1 MSSTNNCFVY
11 PYNVTASSTDFDD
24 PSYVV
29 DWSCDLFA
37 SSWNL
42 PSSMMFD
49 FSDSSIPLINSYRFL
64 PIRASA
70 APSSFSIEGSV
81 STDDSWNMIL
91 SPSNTDYKSVEWNQ
105 FDLVSPHRYPL
116 LRFTIHSS
124 YGDNIELKEL
134 QFLVCNRPVS
144 SIEYP
149 ETEYSFYKDYEQISI
164 SPIQY
169 EYSDC
174 SIQPSLP
181 DGMSI
186 DPNTCII
193 SGVSHSLG
201 SQQYTV
207 TSTMVTPPIQSI
219 LNLTFIQ
226 CSGSVY
232 KIDQVILDSSG
243 NDQITIRD
251 TSDDSILYQI
261 QPGHSQGSSG
271 FETHYLCITVD
282 RFDVTFTY
290 QAVSIIHYQMYF
302 LLPDGEQEMVLKGKY
317 DANQGNTHIH
327 YVRRPSINHSEQWYY
342 KMGEVPTNW
351 FGDDTS
357 GWSQAARGSFPT
369 STNRIQLYKK
379 TFNIAS
385 LNEVSGLIVSIR
397 YRYGVIVYLNGNEA
411 WRNGVIGDLSTSS
424 TVDNSY
430 TDLKYYVVTLPGK
443 QMQTSTVTTPVT
455 FLQSGSN
462 TIAIAIVAIDDTQLT
477 SYFDA
482 MVRLMPSEQSDS
494 YLCEFTATTDGLSDY
509 LAVELLNVIY
519 AYGCSHNNSIT
530 VTLSNNRREWISSVQ
545 IQIPYYSGRDG
556 WVTQFV
562 LYGRNSD
569 TDEWTLL
576 KEVTGLTYSIAGQK
590 RRIYFPNNTPYNQ
603 FKFENMGT
611 DDPSACWEVQS
622 LDLFA
627 DNVLADIPNFTYIRK
642 SFTMSGVN
650 DYQVLNVRV
659 KYSGGVAAYLNGNL
673 VARFNL
679 EDDFDSLSLS
689 ITDHDPNV
697 FSKFHVILATSG
709 IEEGNNVFSFEIHRP

>member
-1 MSSTNNCFVY
+1 MNSTNNCFVY
-11 PYNVTASSTDFDD
+11 PYPVTASSTDFND

-49 FSDSSIPLINSYRFL
+49 FSDSSISLINSYRFL

-169 EYSDC
+169 GYSDC

-261 QPGHSQGSSG
+261 NSGHSQGSSG

-302 LLPDGEQEMVLKGKY
+302 LLPDGEQEMVVKGRY
-317 DANQGNTHIH
+317 DANQGNTHTH

-342 KMGEVPTNW
+342 KMGEVPNNW

-424 TVDNSY
+424 IVDNSY
-430 TDLKYYVVTLPGK
+430 TTLNPK
-443 QMQTSTVTTPVT
+443 P
-455 FLQSGSN
+455 
-462 TIAIAIVAIDDTQLT
+462 
-477 SYFDA
+477 
-482 MVRLMPSEQSDS
+482 
-494 YLCEFTATTDGLSDY
+494 
-509 LAVELLNVIY
+509 
-519 AYGCSHNNSIT
+519 
-530 VTLSNNRREWISSVQ
+530 
-545 IQIPYYSGRDG
+545 
-556 WVTQFV
+556 
-562 LYGRNSD
+562 
-569 TDEWTLL
+569 
-576 KEVTGLTYSIAGQK
+576 
-590 RRIYFPNNTPYNQ
+590 
-603 FKFENMGT
+603 
-611 DDPSACWEVQS
+611 
-622 LDLFA
+622 
-627 DNVLADIPNFTYIRK
+627 
-642 SFTMSGVN
+642 
-650 DYQVLNVRV
+650 
-659 KYSGGVAAYLNGNL
+659 
-673 VARFNL
+673 
-679 EDDFDSLSLS
+679 
-689 ITDHDPNV
+689 
-697 FSKFHVILATSG
+697 
-709 IEEGNNVFSFEIHRP
+709 